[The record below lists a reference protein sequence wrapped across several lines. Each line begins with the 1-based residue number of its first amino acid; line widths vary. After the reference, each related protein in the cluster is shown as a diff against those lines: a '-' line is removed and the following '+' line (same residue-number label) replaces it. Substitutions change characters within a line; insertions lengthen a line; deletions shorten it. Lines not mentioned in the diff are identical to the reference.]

1 MATFHEIFL
10 RSLAA
15 DTDLVADV
23 EHVLAVPLRR
33 DLESPYIGGAQ
44 VSDDIV
50 VEVLEDMALEDDG
63 DMPLSTHPGL
73 IIVRS
78 LSKDQKAELAA
89 ATALLDGLKNTGR
102 YSLFLSLDAQVL
114 IKSAIVNTAG
124 GE

>member
-15 DTDLVADV
+15 DTDVVADV

-44 VSDDIV
+44 VSEDIV

-78 LSKDQKAELAA
+78 LSKDKEPNWPPPPPCSTGSRTPA
-89 ATALLDGLKNTGR
+89 ATHF
-102 YSLFLSLDAQVL
+102 S
-114 IKSAIVNTAG
+114 
-124 GE
+124 

>member
-15 DTDLVADV
+15 DTDVVADV

-44 VSDDIV
+44 VSEDIV
-50 VEVLEDMALEDDG
+50 VEILEDMALEDDG
-63 DMPLSTHPGL
+63 GMPLSTHPGL

-78 LSKDQKAELAA
+78 LSKDQESQLTA
-89 ATALLDGLKNTGR
+89 ATTLFDGLRDTGR
-102 YSLFLSLDAQVL
+102 YSLFLSLDAQIL
-114 IKSAIVNTAG
+114 DKSAIVPADA
-124 GE
+124 